1 MNSRE
6 FTELMFGRLLTGI
19 INSFVD
25 TVTDNCFS
33 DADSKIIKK
42 TAKRITDKL
51 DPIAQVYGNKTASDF
66 RMDNIESKLDD
77 VIADLERKKAKKA
90 KKQRKED

>member
-1 MNSRE
+1 MNRGE
-6 FTELMFGRLLTGI
+6 FGGLVISRLLIGM

-25 TVTDNCFS
+25 TVTDNCF
-33 DADSKIIKK
+33 DGADSKVIKN

-66 RMDNIESKLDD
+66 RMDDIESKLDE